1 MLPARAG
8 KSVGNPFLMANIPY
22 TLFPMPTLP
31 PLPAPHLTLRDE
43 LALERTNLANERTW
57 LAYLRTGMAL
67 VIAGLS
73 LINFFREYVFVW
85 IGAFFIP
92 FGLALVA
99 LGWVRFRT
107 KYRRI
112 NAALR
117 ARQVREAAYASLAPV

>member
-8 KSVGNPFLMANIPY
+8 KSVGNPFLTAKFPYIILPMSTLPHIPY
-22 TLFPMPTLP
+22 
-31 PLPAPHLTLRDE
+31 LTLRDE

-99 LGWVRFRT
+99 LGWVRFRA

-117 ARQVREAAYASLAPV
+117 ARQVREAAYASPAPV

>member
-1 MLPARAG
+1 M
-8 KSVGNPFLMANIPY
+8 GNPFLTAKFSYIIP
-22 TLFPMPTLP
+22 LMSTLP
-31 PLPAPHLTLRDE
+31 HLPYLTLRDE

-73 LINFFREYVFVW
+73 LINFFREQVFVW
-85 IGAFFIP
+85 IGGFFVP
-92 FGLALVA
+92 FGLAMVA
-99 LGWVRFRT
+99 LGWVRFRA

-117 ARQVREAAYASLAPV
+117 ARQLRDAARDSSAPV